1 MCVECGW
8 VECAAK
14 ASACVE
20 CGWVECAV
28 KASVCGVWVGRVCS
42 EG

>member
-1 MCVECGW
+1 MRVECGW
-8 VECAAK
+8 VECAVK
-14 ASACVE
+14 ASV

-28 KASVCGVWVGRVCS
+28 KASVCGVWVGGVRS